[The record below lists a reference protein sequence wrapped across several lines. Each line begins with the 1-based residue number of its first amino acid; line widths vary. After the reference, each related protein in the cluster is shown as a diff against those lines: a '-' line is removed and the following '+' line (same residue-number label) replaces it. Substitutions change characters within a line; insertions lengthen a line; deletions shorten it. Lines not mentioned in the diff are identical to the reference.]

1 MNKNDIKVLLDFQ
14 HFAANKRLETLIRS
28 AHESDNEED
37 DRISI
42 MTDSQAEMLEGFSY
56 GEEYK

>member
-1 MNKNDIKVLLDFQ
+1 MNENDIKVLLDFQ

-42 MTDSQAEMLEGFSY
+42 MTDSQAEMLGSLRR
-56 GEEYK
+56 